1 LILLCVITIGA
12 VGIEDNLVNDLVNNL
27 VDKNIYQKRNY
38 TSSDPI
44 PIPYKK

>member
-12 VGIEDNLVNDLVNNL
+12 VGIEVKTENLVNNL
-27 VDKNIYQKRNY
+27 VDKMEEKRIYVP
-38 TSSDPI
+38 SDPI

>member
-1 LILLCVITIGA
+1 MGVM
-12 VGIEDNLVNDLVNNL
+12 GIEVNLVNSL
-27 VDKNIYQKRNY
+27 VDKNIYEKRNY